1 MYITKE
7 QLQAY
12 IQEQL
17 LIQGLDDAGENIADD
32 ALFLTI
38 ETAVESEVHS
48 YLEGRY
54 QVPFAVNV
62 PNLVTHSC
70 LVLAAEAIWL
80 RRGSAGDSN
89 PFTKAA
95 EAARK
100 RLDDV
105 RLDKVALSMSQSPS
119 QDAGVLVTEESLIA
133 GSGRLTL

>member
-1 MYITKE
+1 MYISKE

-32 ALFLTI
+32 ALFITL
-38 ETAVESEVHS
+38 ETAVETEVHS

-54 QVPFAVNV
+54 EVPFTSNV

-70 LVLAAEAIWL
+70 MVLAAEAIWL

-89 PFTKAA
+89 PFSKGA

-105 RLDKVALSMSQSPS
+105 RLDKVALSIAQTPD
-119 QDAGVLVTEESLIA
+119 QDAGVLITDDSLIA
-133 GSGRLTL
+133 GSGRLPL